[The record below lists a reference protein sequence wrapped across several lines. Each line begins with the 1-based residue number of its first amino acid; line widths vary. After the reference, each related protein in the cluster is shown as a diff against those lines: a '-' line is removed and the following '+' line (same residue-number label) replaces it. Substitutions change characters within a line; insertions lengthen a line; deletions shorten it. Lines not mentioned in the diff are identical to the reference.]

1 MVLNRDISLLLV
13 GPNCPIWDK
22 FGTKGVPVTKSKC
35 LANFTSQLMSQ
46 IQTFRHNL
54 PNMVP
59 KRDISLLLIG
69 PNCPIWDK
77 FWTMIVPVTQS
88 WCLATLTSHLMSHIH
103 SFKPNLPNMV
113 LNRDISLLLVGPNC
127 SIWDKFG
134 TIIVQVPQSWC
145 LKAYLSILISTI
157 YTFRLNF
164 PNTVQNRDIS
174 LFLSGPN
181 GPNLGKF
188 GSLTPQFSQSWCL
201 IYLGTQIMIIL
212 LSFNPMST

>member
-22 FGTKGVPVTKSKC
+22 FGTKGVPVTQSKC
-35 LANFTSQLMSQ
+35 LANFTSQLISQ
-46 IQTFRHNL
+46 IHTFRQNL

-59 KRDISLLLIG
+59 KLDISLLLIG

-103 SFKPNLPNMV
+103 SFKP
-113 LNRDISLLLVGPNC
+113 
-127 SIWDKFG
+127 
-134 TIIVQVPQSWC
+134 
-145 LKAYLSILISTI
+145 
-157 YTFRLNF
+157 NF